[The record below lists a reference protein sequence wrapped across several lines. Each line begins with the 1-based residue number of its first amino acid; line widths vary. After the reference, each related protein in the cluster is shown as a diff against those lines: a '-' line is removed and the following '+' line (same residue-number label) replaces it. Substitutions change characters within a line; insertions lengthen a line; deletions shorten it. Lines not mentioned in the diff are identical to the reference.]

1 MHVQKNIKLYHYGL
15 QYDQYV
21 DQLPD
26 YSGIL
31 CGALGWI
38 IALKAERSR
47 VWFQLA
53 LLGFFFDLVTPAAL
67 WPWDRLSP

>member
-1 MHVQKNIKLYHYGL
+1 MMHVQKNIKLYHYGL

-31 CGALGWI
+31 CGALG
-38 IALKAERSR
+38 
-47 VWFQLA
+47 
-53 LLGFFFDLVTPAAL
+53 
-67 WPWDRLSP
+67 